1 MFPGTVSTVHSTF
14 AFRRM
19 QFRLLHSPWYSWNR
33 GVSVEEGVFFRLCW
47 SLHWIRRICGR
58 RCHNKHV
65 FELGFPFLS
74 PWSLR
79 WLLTWLNTNV
89 GFRSPGFDLV
99 SISLL
104 QAVTVTS
111 PRSNFISICS
121 SFSVSIYSLLLKS
134 TLRVVF
140 QWRQHFLSPRDL
152 LFSLSSTSIAS
163 FSLPILSLGYPFFDP
178 VGGATLSRMLDLTR
192 RSSQQS
198 QDLVFVYFIFYRSA
212 SHILSLKKTFSHS
225 IWIKYHISAWQIRHT
240 FPTI

>member
-89 GFRSPGFDLV
+89 GFRSPLRLGFYFFAPSGYVPSFELHFNMFKFFRFYILPV
-99 SISLL
+99 IEINASRCLSMATTFPFSTRSAVLSFVNFNSFIFPANSFSRLSIFRPRRRCHFVANARFNAPFITTITGFSFRLL
-104 QAVTVTS
+104 Y
-111 PRSNFISICS
+111 FLSIC
-121 SFSVSIYSLLLKS
+121 FAYI
-134 TLRVVF
+134 
-140 QWRQHFLSPRDL
+140 
-152 LFSLSSTSIAS
+152 
-163 FSLPILSLGYPFFDP
+163 
-178 VGGATLSRMLDLTR
+178 
-192 RSSQQS
+192 
-198 QDLVFVYFIFYRSA
+198 
-212 SHILSLKKTFSHS
+212 
-225 IWIKYHISAWQIRHT
+225 IS
-240 FPTI
+240 